1 MSNLEETKKDVST
14 FEKRTI
20 LYAFGGN
27 TPPGTWVSRGLY
39 LQQQQQ
45 YLSAEESS
53 KAAAQMICT
62 ALAKSSPSP
71 FLWKQRREE

>member
-27 TPPGTWVSRGLY
+27 TPPGT
-39 LQQQQQ
+39 
-45 YLSAEESS
+45 
-53 KAAAQMICT
+53 
-62 ALAKSSPSP
+62 
-71 FLWKQRREE
+71 